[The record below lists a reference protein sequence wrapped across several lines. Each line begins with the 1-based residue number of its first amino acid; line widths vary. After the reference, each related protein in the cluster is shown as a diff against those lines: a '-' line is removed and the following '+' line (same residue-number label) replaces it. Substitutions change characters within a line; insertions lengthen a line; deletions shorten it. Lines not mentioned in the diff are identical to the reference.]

1 MRFRNYGK
9 LKTAFFFFSSPPGPK
24 KHGNCV
30 DLTPPGFSP
39 IPRVSLD
46 KKRKLC
52 YHLFVKGYDEAMR
65 KSKIPREGAIR

>member
-52 YHLFVKGYDEAMR
+52 YH
-65 KSKIPREGAIR
+65 

>member
-9 LKTAFFFFSSPPGPK
+9 LKTAFFPFPPPPGPK
-24 KHGNCV
+24 KHGNCGYP
-30 DLTPPGFSP
+30 TPPGSSP
-39 IPRVSLD
+39 IPRASLD